1 MSVPP
6 VSGSRAYAPAARTL
20 LLTALL
26 AAGLPVGVV
35 HWTGVCWGAAQA
47 QASAP
52 GPRTAEPGEFLALPL
67 PVPPGSATYAVSAA
81 LPAGWALLT
90 QEATAENGTAVVALH
105 LPDDAA
111 AGPQALSFTLRGPEG
126 TAPLTLP
133 LTVNVAA
140 HPDFVLVL
148 PPSDRLRPGEGRS
161 YTGYVTNTGN
171 TRDTLRLRV
180 EGSATVTP
188 DHLTLAPGERAEVQ
202 IRYAQQSQ
210 GNADTVRLIGV
221 SSVDPHLERD
231 SLLVLSI
238 GSSVANFSGPQLA
251 WNVSL
256 APQIAWNTALK
267 ARETGSG
274 PVPTLPGLPG
284 SGDTP
289 GTATPAPL
297 DQNAAAWAWGGAF
310 SASLAGDLSDYARGL
325 LSYTVA
331 RQEDGQ
337 LVDSGL
343 AQVNWGNLTVTGRS
357 SDLFRRL
364 GLEAEYERGAYTYGV
379 GLYRDARAEGGGAFS
394 VAGHLRHTSGVYLTA
409 SHTFGVAGGS
419 ALGVGWTRRLGA
431 FTPSVEVE
439 ALTSGGR
446 WGLGLRERLDYEN
459 RVLLAQ
465 QTYRYD
471 SLNRSQ
477 QLDVRVTSRQLA
489 PFSVSGGLSVSS
501 TGGAW
506 RYALTGT
513 ATYRPDSTFGVT
525 LQASYGSDLFAAQ
538 LSALKEWRWG
548 AADVFVDGQLDYQGG
563 RAGGSVQATGVIPA
577 GAGLVLVK
585 GMLGYRD
592 GLLYGAG
599 AGYTRGAFSV
609 AGGLQ
614 GSPEK
619 TRLTLS
625 AAYQPLHGLTATA
638 DYVLIQPG
646 AGQTGAVQTGSVP
659 AERQQNVYGSVGY
672 SQGRWAAS
680 VLAGYSVTGSQA
692 PAFTY
697 GARVTGQVLPTLQ
710 LTAQAERTAGSTR
723 LALRGTFTPS
733 GAFRTPDGIV
743 NLFGGR
749 NAGTLR
755 LLAFLDRNKN
765 GVQDAGEPGA
775 ATRFLVGGQDVS
787 TNAAGEGS
795 VLLAPGAYNVELGG
809 EVLAQYLIPNLP
821 AVTVPLRQTV
831 TVKVPVREVGSVQG
845 QLTDDAGRPV
855 AATPVQVTGPEGTA
869 SALTDMGGYY
879 RIGGLDFGTYTLSVQ
894 ADPALY
900 RAPGAVQVTV
910 DAAHTLPT
918 QDLKLASA
926 ATFTE
931 LKASDL
937 HLEVTLP
944 QEALPPGAALPV
956 RVTVTPRA
964 DAVRLE
970 GLGDPVPL
978 TSTDGQVWTAS
989 VTLPAAQQTTELQV
1003 VAQRGTESG
1012 SERALLLIDPALPAA
1027 SLQVAPYN
1035 ALPGQMMTL
1044 RTVLYVPGTRLEV
1057 RDETGKLT
1065 PLQPVAPQAA
1075 DSQTAEPQA
1084 ATSQAAAPPASG
1096 PREYTAPFT
1105 ASPAPGRHTLT
1116 LLVDGQPRA
1125 EAEYLVLGRP

>member
-1 MSVPP
+1 MS
-6 VSGSRAYAPAARTL
+6 APAARTL

-26 AAGLPVGVV
+26 AAGLPAAVV
-35 HWTGVCWGAAQA
+35 QTPGVCWGAAQA
-47 QASAP
+47 QAGAAAP
-52 GPRTAEPGEFLALPL
+52 RAAEPGEFLVLPL
-67 PVPPGSATYAVSAA
+67 RVPPGPASYAVSAT

-90 QEATAENGTAVVALH
+90 QEATAENGTVVVALNV
-105 LPDDAA
+105 PDDAV
-111 AGPQALSFTLRGPEG
+111 AGPQDLSFTLRGPQG
-126 TAPLTLP
+126 TSPLTLP

-148 PPSDRLRPGEGRS
+148 PPSDRLRPGEQRR
-161 YTGYVTNTGN
+161 YTASVTNTGN
-171 TRDTLRLRV
+171 VRDTLRLRV

-188 DHLTLAPGERAEVQ
+188 ALLTLAPGERAEVQ
-202 IRYAQQSQ
+202 VSYVQQSQ
-210 GNADTVRLIGV
+210 GNADTLRLIGV

-251 WNVSL
+251 WSVSL
-256 APQIAWNTALK
+256 APQVAWNTGLK
-267 ARETGSG
+267 FRETGTG
-274 PVPTLPGLPG
+274 QVPTLPGLPG
-284 SGDTP
+284 GSDTP

-297 DQNAAAWAWGGAF
+297 DQTASAWAWGGAF

-337 LVDSGL
+337 LVDSGV

-357 SDLFRRL
+357 SDAFRRV
-364 GLEAEYERGAYTYGV
+364 GLEADYERGAYTYSA

-394 VAGHLRHTSGVYLTA
+394 VAGRLRHTSGISLTA

-489 PFSVSGGLSVSS
+489 PFGVSGGLSVSS
-501 TGGAW
+501 TGGVW
-506 RYALTGT
+506 RYALSTA

-548 AADVFVDGQLDYQGG
+548 TADIFLDGQLDYQGG

-585 GMLGYRD
+585 GTLGYRD

-614 GSPEK
+614 GSLEK

-625 AAYQPLHGLTATA
+625 AAYQPLRGLNATA
-638 DYVLIQPG
+638 DYILVQPG
-646 AGQTGAVQTGSVP
+646 AGQTGPVQTGSVP
-659 AERQQNVYGSVGY
+659 TGSGPAQRQQNLYASVGY

-680 VLAGYSVTGSQA
+680 VLAGYGTTGSQA

-710 LTAQAERTAGSTR
+710 LTAQAERTADRTR
-723 LALRGTFTPS
+723 VALRGTFTPS
-733 GAFRTPDGIV
+733 GAFKTPGGIV

-787 TNAAGEGS
+787 TNTVGEGS

-879 RIGGLDFGTYTLSVQ
+879 RIGGLDFGTYSLSVQ

-900 RAPGAVQVTV
+900 RVPEAVQFML
-910 DAAHTLPT
+910 DAAHPLPT
-918 QDLKLASA
+918 QDLKLTSA

-931 LKASDL
+931 LKVSDL
-937 HLEVTLP
+937 HLDVTLP
-944 QEALPPGAALPV
+944 QEPLPPGAALPV
-956 RVTVTPRA
+956 RVTVEPAA
-964 DAVRLE
+964 DTVRLE
-970 GLGDPVPL
+970 GLGDPANL
-978 TSTDGQVWTAS
+978 TSQDGKLWIATV
-989 VTLPAAQQTTELQV
+989 LIPPGQQTTEVQL
-1003 VAQRGTESG
+1003 VAQRGTQSG

-1035 ALPGQMMTL
+1035 ALPSQVMTL
-1044 RTVLYVPGTRLEV
+1044 RTVLYAPGTRLEV
-1057 RDETGKLT
+1057 RDETGQLT
-1065 PLQPVAPQAA
+1065 PLQPTAPQGA
-1075 DSQTAEPQA
+1075 DPSTA
-1084 ATSQAAAPPASG
+1084 G
-1096 PREYTAPFT
+1096 PREYTAQF
-1105 ASPAPGRHTLT
+1105 AAHAAPGRHTLT